1 MIKLLILEDNPEV
14 RYGIYDYLK
23 QFVAALKTSNDKIL
37 TMILSD
43 QLEDNDKKCLFQSDI
58 DDYVNKPT
66 DMMELQFR
74 IEHLLKKKE

>member
-1 MIKLLILEDNPEV
+1 
-14 RYGIYDYLK
+14 
-23 QFVAALKTSNDKIL
+23 
-37 TMILSD
+37 MILSD